1 MERVRTA
8 LLYQVETCTKIAVRC
23 VNPQRKGRP
32 KIKDIVED
40 LNKMETQM
48 LSQVYLLTSTY
59 ISVSIFNSLSSILE
73 TSNN

>member
-8 LLYQVETCTKIAVRC
+8 LLYQVETCTKIAMQC
-23 VNPQRKGRP
+23 VNPERKERP
-32 KIKDIVED
+32 KIKEIVED